1 MEKLGRGIVKARIPI
16 LVISILLLIP
26 AALGYINTRVNYDIL
41 YYLPKE
47 IDTMQGQDI
56 LLDEFQKGAYAIV
69 VVDGMHG
76 RELTKLED
84 KIENVDHVAKLISY
98 NSIVGGDIPLEMI
111 PEKLRS
117 QFYNS
122 DKDSTMLAIF
132 FDDTTSSDGTMNAIK
147 EIRKVTDGQCFI
159 SGMSAVVTDTK
170 TLSEKETPIYV
181 LIAVILACIV
191 LALFMDSF
199 LVPVF
204 FMLSIGIAIVYNLG
218 SNYFMGE
225 VSYITKALAAVLQL
239 GVTLDYSIFLWHSYK
254 EMKEE
259 YGDDHKEAMA
269 HAIASTITSVV
280 GSSITTVAGF
290 IALCFMS
297 FTLGMDLGVV
307 MAKGVVFGVICCV
320 TVLPALILTFDKA
333 LEKTMHREILPARFD
348 KLAGFIVN
356 HAWIFI
362 VIFVALLGPAIYGY
376 QHTNVYYD
384 LADTLP
390 ANLDCSI
397 ANKKLEENFDVNS
410 IYMILADSELSSKD
424 ANKMMTEIKDLD
436 GVTFALGLDSA
447 IGNEI
452 PKELIPE
459 SLKSELVSDTDGVA
473 SAADGVAALDAG
485 ANQLSSG
492 INALSDTF
500 KSQILT
506 GVAQLADGA
515 DALVGGIQNQ
525 LIPGANTLSAGIDK
539 LSVTLNGSFSQIK
552 SNADTYGVK
561 YQTALTSAKTL
572 ETAAT
577 TTLPNGATLND
588 ILTQVG
594 QLAGGVDMTIKTAT
608 DLSGD
613 LTDESK
619 VTALFTKYITAYT
632 AAVKL
637 DTLSEYNTSIKTQLD
652 TVNGTISQI
661 TGGAYTKLDSLY
673 TAEMG
678 LLLQAVSNGGVYTA
692 LNTVYNTATQTV
704 DPETGYNLSQ
714 SLKALSNGAKQ
725 LIGGLGQI
733 KDGAGQISLGAKKL
747 KMGIGSFD
755 ELNPAAETVCSALYK
770 IQAGGSQLTG
780 GTKQLGDGLSTLKSN
795 NETLNSGASALKAGT
810 SQLRSASAT
819 LADGVDQLAEG
830 SITLKDGMIEF
841 NETGVQKLANLVKND
856 AQDAVDTIKK
866 IVELG
871 NDYQSFA
878 GKSDDVKG
886 TVKFIYKTEGITK

>member
-84 KIENVDHVAKLISY
+84 KIENVDHFAKLISY

-459 SLKSELVSDTDGVA
+459 SLKSELVSDKHQIMMVGSDYKVA
-473 SAADGVAALDAG
+473 SDEINNQITTIQDIAKKYDSTSMVIGEAPCTKDLITITDTDFKRVSAVSIGAIVVIILLVFKSISLPVVLVAAIEFAIFINMGLPYYLGTTIPFIASVVIGTIQLGATVDYAILMTTRYKRERFAG
-485 ANQLSSG
+485 ATKKEA
-492 INALSDTF
+492 ITTALSTSIPSIIVSALGFFAATF
-500 KSQILT
+500 
-506 GVAQLADGA
+506 GVGLISSVDMIGSLCSLMARGA
-515 DALVGGIQNQ
+515 IVSMIVVIFVLPSLFVLLDKIIIHTSMGF
-525 LIPGANTLSAGIDK
+525 IDK
-539 LSVTLNGSFSQIK
+539 
-552 SNADTYGVK
+552 
-561 YQTALTSAKTL
+561 
-572 ETAAT
+572 
-577 TTLPNGATLND
+577 
-588 ILTQVG
+588 
-594 QLAGGVDMTIKTAT
+594 
-608 DLSGD
+608 
-613 LTDESK
+613 SK
-619 VTALFTKYITAYT
+619 K
-632 AAVKL
+632 
-637 DTLSEYNTSIKTQLD
+637 
-652 TVNGTISQI
+652 
-661 TGGAYTKLDSLY
+661 
-673 TAEMG
+673 
-678 LLLQAVSNGGVYTA
+678 QA
-692 LNTVYNTATQTV
+692 
-704 DPETGYNLSQ
+704 
-714 SLKALSNGAKQ
+714 
-725 LIGGLGQI
+725 
-733 KDGAGQISLGAKKL
+733 
-747 KMGIGSFD
+747 
-755 ELNPAAETVCSALYK
+755 
-770 IQAGGSQLTG
+770 
-780 GTKQLGDGLSTLKSN
+780 
-795 NETLNSGASALKAGT
+795 
-810 SQLRSASAT
+810 
-819 LADGVDQLAEG
+819 
-830 SITLKDGMIEF
+830 
-841 NETGVQKLANLVKND
+841 
-856 AQDAVDTIKK
+856 
-866 IVELG
+866 
-871 NDYQSFA
+871 
-878 GKSDDVKG
+878 
-886 TVKFIYKTEGITK
+886 